1 MIYISPVYVSDD
13 VMKGINVGI
22 MILGHHFPNGK
33 SCDHNIT
40 VIL

>member
-22 MILGHHFPNGK
+22 MILGPHFPK
-33 SCDHNIT
+33 SCDYNIT